1 MMARITFKKC
11 KIFTSRDIKP
21 KSILE
26 IAIFHS
32 WKRFLLKLSFKT
44 QQKCI
49 KMLTFCPFFYF
60 RANNF
65 FLKVSILPNYPFVNF
80 NPNQFDVWEGPSG
93 GGEGS
98 WSPPPPILALEP
110 NSAKISCFPVTLHQ
124 FQLIWPFSKYFF
136 NNSRKNNENWKTTEN
151 FLKISEIFEICN
163 FSAISTCNTSKYRIF
178 HIEFIFKQKK
188 YDFLK
193 IFLLKKLYFFDFFFK
208 IYTEQLS
215 SIAIF

>member
-1 MMARITFKKC
+1 MPMMARITFKKC

-98 WSPPPPILALEP
+98 WSPPPTYLGTG
-110 NSAKISCFPVTLHQ
+110 AK
-124 FQLIWPFSKYFF
+124 FSQNIMFH
-136 NNSRKNNENWKTTEN
+136 
-151 FLKISEIFEICN
+151 CN
-163 FSAISTCNTSKYRIF
+163 IASISTHLTLF
-178 HIEFIFKQKK
+178 
-188 YDFLK
+188 K
-193 IFLLKKLYFFDFFFK
+193 IFF
-208 IYTEQLS
+208 Q
-215 SIAIF
+215 